1 METVELKKIQTDIR
15 LLKKAIA
22 EINTNI
28 IDRDRILDKNDE
40 EALRSYLKEKREG
53 SLLSHEEVIN
63 QLRIEC

>member
-1 METVELKKIQTDIR
+1 METVELKKIRTDIS

-28 IDRDRILDKNDE
+28 IDRDRILDNNDKE
-40 EALRSYLKEKREG
+40 ELRSYFKEKREG
-53 SLLSHEEVIN
+53 RLLSHEEVIN